1 MKKPTTSQ
9 KYLALAIILPVLA
22 DFIEDLRDTNVFKH
36 SLKMK
41 ANLLLSE
48 IRIADS
54 KFYERGAF
62 GNISDEEYIKRITA
76 IADQQVIGGISFR
89 QWVASEFIDPYEEGS
104 VHSDDSSN
112 NEKQEG
118 GEENKEG
125 TLPDDSKRTKRNSTG
140 KPKKSAKDAV
150 KE

>member
-54 KFYERGAF
+54 KFYERRAF
-62 GNISDEEYIKRITA
+62 GDISDEEYMQRITA

-104 VHSDDSSN
+104 VYSNDSN
-112 NEKQEG
+112 NDEKQEG

-125 TLPDDSKRTKRNSTG
+125 TLPDNSQRKKRNSTG
-140 KPKKSAKDAV
+140 KPKKSTKDAV

>member
-54 KFYERGAF
+54 KFYERRAF
-62 GNISDEEYIKRITA
+62 GDISDEEYMQRITA

-104 VHSDDSSN
+104 VHSNDSN
-112 NEKQEG
+112 NDEKQEG
-118 GEENKEG
+118 GEKNKEG
-125 TLPDDSKRTKRNSTG
+125 TLPDNSQRKKRNSTG
-140 KPKKSAKDAV
+140 KSKKSAKDAV

>member
-22 DFIEDLRDTNVFKH
+22 DFIEDLRDTNVFRH

-89 QWVASEFIDPYEEGS
+89 QWVASEFMDPYEEGS
-104 VHSDDSSN
+104 VHSNDSDN
-112 NEKQEG
+112 DEKQEG

-125 TLPDDSKRTKRNSTG
+125 TLPDNSQREKGNTKRRTKKST
-140 KPKKSAKDAV
+140 KETPKG
-150 KE
+150 